1 MENNE
6 SDAFKPIITV
16 KQKSEYPPTDGK
28 NIIYR
33 RNCRRRIVFIQRKS
47 FTFMSFKKVKLGF
60 LISSKKNDY
69 VHFSHAVKYDEL
81 Q

>member
-1 MENNE
+1 
-6 SDAFKPIITV
+6 
-16 KQKSEYPPTDGK
+16 
-28 NIIYR
+28 
-33 RNCRRRIVFIQRKS
+33 
-47 FTFMSFKKVKLGF
+47 LGF